1 MFRFSR
7 RGGKDGP
14 GRHPGRLLELLVDY
28 PPYLTP
34 FPGEPRALSLTQCE
48 ENLRYL
54 LEVRPQRLQ
63 IAANLL
69 RQFDID
75 LSAGLSADDPRG
87 FLESLDVWAR
97 TQWPAAYGT
106 AFSADRRVWL
116 PCPKRGEHIV
126 LAMLMDIAIVL
137 GEVLTR
143 KRPDYLW
150 RLDLAPE
157 NCDMDSYR
165 RVVMAKDLE
174 DPRWTPVSLDFEFEC
189 INSFDEFGRDVLGS
203 YSLGY
208 TTIAAIEG
216 GYDPASNQPVD
227 AAAAETSASRDPHV
241 YDKAEYHVD
250 ALVHDYGFDL
260 DQADEQAAVPGAL
273 FFGWLASRDLL
284 SKSQLKNFRKEIA
297 AYKTARLTAPAL
309 WELFDR
315 SLIDYMLD
323 DKASAFA
330 RTYFDSAENGY
341 FGDLAAALAPDLP
354 SCFHVPYTFENQAHI
369 DAILDERYAQWKA
382 DHPSR

>member
-7 RGGKDGP
+7 RAGKDEP
-14 GRHPGRLLELLVDY
+14 GRHRGRLLELLVDY

-34 FPGEPRALSLTQCE
+34 FPGQPRALSLAQCE
-48 ENLRYL
+48 ENLHYL
-54 LEVRPQRLQ
+54 LEQRPRRLE
-63 IAANLL
+63 IVANLL

-75 LSAGLSADDPRG
+75 LSAGLSADDPRP

-97 TQWPAAYGT
+97 AHWPAAYST

-116 PCPKRGEHIV
+116 PRLKQGEHIV

-137 GEVLTR
+137 GEVLTG
-143 KRPDYLW
+143 KRPDYQW

-165 RVVMAKDLE
+165 RVVMAKNPE

-189 INSFDEFGRDVLGS
+189 INSFDELGRDVPGG
-203 YSLGY
+203 YPLGY

-216 GYDPASNQPVD
+216 GYDPVSNQSID
-227 AAAAETSASRDPHV
+227 AVTAETSASRDPHV

-284 SKSQLKNFRKEIA
+284 SKSQLKHFRKEIA
-297 AYKTARLTAPAL
+297 AYKTARLAAPAL

-323 DKASAFA
+323 EKANAFA
-330 RTYFDSAENGY
+330 RNYFGSAENGY
-341 FGDLAAALAPDLP
+341 FSDLTATLAPDLP
-354 SCFHVPYTFENQAHI
+354 SCFHVPYTLENQARI
-369 DAILDERYAQWKA
+369 DAILDQRYSQWA
-382 DHPSR
+382 DGHSLD